1 MNIFH
6 VLLQRNEEYRELRK
20 FKQDQFRI
28 WGSCTLIH
36 QNEAYAFGGLQNPTS
51 IALLYESLCGLFLT
65 QFQLP
70 RPGMAFHSCC
80 NLDVSFYELGRVV
93 CVPKPTETTST
104 SNTLGIYGVL
114 CFLRMSECCVVL
126 IQMEPLVSN
135 LILIQVQVRLL
146 LRHPMTTLTGKP
158 RHTSDHGITAVD
170 HGTLVLEGLI
180 VSQKRVTC

>member
-6 VLLQRNEEYRELRK
+6 ILLQRNEEYRELRK

-65 QFQLP
+65 QYQLP

-93 CVPKPTETTST
+93 CVPNPLTQHQ
-104 SNTLGIYGVL
+104 
-114 CFLRMSECCVVL
+114 LRMQWEFMVFYVFSECRNVVWF
-126 IQMEPLVSN
+126 SFKWN
-135 LILIQVQVRLL
+135 LLCRI
-146 LRHPMTTLTGKP
+146 
-158 RHTSDHGITAVD
+158 
-170 HGTLVLEGLI
+170 
-180 VSQKRVTC
+180 